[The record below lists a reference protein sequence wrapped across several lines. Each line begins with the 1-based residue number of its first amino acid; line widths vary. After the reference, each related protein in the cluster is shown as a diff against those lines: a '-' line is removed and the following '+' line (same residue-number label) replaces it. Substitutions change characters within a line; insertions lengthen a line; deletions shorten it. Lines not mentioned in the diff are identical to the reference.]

1 MVLHGALCSA
11 RSWPVPWRSSR
22 NRANPARGVFAGG
35 QGTGAEFRKAEPD
48 CSGVSDADSTEGE
61 IRVSGPGKLS
71 DLVSEGGGARSSSSE
86 GGVVDS
92 PGGGR

>member
-1 MVLHGALCSA
+1 MSA
-11 RSWPVPWRSSR
+11 RVVGPVDS
-22 NRANPARGVFAGG
+22 GG
-35 QGTGAEFRKAEPD
+35 FGGPD
-48 CSGVSDADSTEGE
+48 RLKRVGLSDADSTEGE